1 MAVLALCKFMC
12 ISSEF
17 CDSHLQLLLTI
28 LEKTKDPIIKS
39 NIIIGLGDIAICFN
53 TLIDQNVSYLYNRLS
68 DEDVHVKKN
77 ALMVL
82 TFLILN
88 GMIKVKGQISEMAK
102 CLEDPDKKIS
112 DLAKLFFTEL
122 STKDNAV
129 YNNLPDVISNLSHPK
144 TGVNEET
151 FKTIMKF
158 LLEFIKKVPRY
169 STYFKD
175 KQTESIVDKLCQ
187 RFRNADTE
195 RQWRD
200 IAYCLSLLSYNSEK
214 SLKKLDEHSVLY
226 QDKLYEPFVYKLLLE
241 ILAKVFNFKD

>member
-1 MAVLALCKFMC
+1 MLQNMAVLALCKFMC

-28 LEKTKDPIIKS
+28 LEKTKDPIVKS

-68 DEDVHVKKN
+68 DEDVYVKKN

-129 YNNLPDVISNLSHPK
+129 YNNLPDVISNLSHPT
-144 TGVNEET
+144 TGVNEDA
-151 FKTIMKF
+151 FKSIMKF
-158 LLEFIKKVPRY
+158 LLEFIKKVR
-169 STYFKD
+169 S
-175 KQTESIVDKLCQ
+175 
-187 RFRNADTE
+187 
-195 RQWRD
+195 
-200 IAYCLSLLSYNSEK
+200 
-214 SLKKLDEHSVLY
+214 
-226 QDKLYEPFVYKLLLE
+226 FV
-241 ILAKVFNFKD
+241 